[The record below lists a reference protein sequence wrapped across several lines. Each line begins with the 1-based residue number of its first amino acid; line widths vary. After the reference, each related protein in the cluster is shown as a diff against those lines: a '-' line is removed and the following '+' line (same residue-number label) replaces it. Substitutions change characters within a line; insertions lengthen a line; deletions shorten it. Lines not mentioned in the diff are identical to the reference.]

1 MKKKVVIGSILVL
14 LILLVFAS
22 TFLHRVTE
30 DPILAKR
37 IEEQANSGVMKIPLS
52 NLTDFDWDQAM
63 VFSPYTSREMIED
76 RLDITVKGSI
86 QNIDFRDD
94 LFLLVFANGKY
105 GVKTVEL
112 PRKTFDFTNNDF
124 ILTPTYDGLNVS
136 RYSQ

>member
-14 LILLVFAS
+14 LIVLVFAS
-22 TFLHRVTE
+22 TFLHKATE

-37 IEEQANSGVMKIPLS
+37 IEEQANSGVMKIRLS
-52 NLTDFDWDQAM
+52 NLTNFDWDQAM
-63 VFSPYTSREMIED
+63 VFGPYTSREMIED

-105 GVKTVEL
+105 AVKTVEL
-112 PRKTFDFTNNDF
+112 PRRTFDFTNNVF
-124 ILTPTYDGLNVS
+124 ILTPSYDDLNVG
-136 RYSQ
+136 RYLQ